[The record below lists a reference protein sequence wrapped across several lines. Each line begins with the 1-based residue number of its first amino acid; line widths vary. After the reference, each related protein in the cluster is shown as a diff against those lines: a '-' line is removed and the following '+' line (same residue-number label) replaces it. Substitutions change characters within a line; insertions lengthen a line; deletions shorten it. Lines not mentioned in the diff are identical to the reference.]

1 MIEKLQLQRLNS
13 PKSPVAVLFAI
24 SSSQWGFTSVDI
36 LLLLIQQ
43 AIILQP
49 QTPKAVEML
58 YERHI
63 ERQSVPTLEEVEV
76 AFGES
81 LRVFRETYI
90 LIDGLDALADQLE
103 PFLDVLGSLITSFKN
118 LKILVTSRPAPSLT
132 RHSAFHERHISIER
146 RRITE
151 DLRLYIQSELNSGQ
165 LRRLLANDDLRL
177 AVEENI
183 LNEGEGL
190 YV

>member
-1 MIEKLQLQRLNS
+1 M
-13 PKSPVAVLFAI
+13 LFVFC
-24 SSSQWGFTSVDI
+24 SSQRRGTSVDI

-43 AIILQP
+43 ATILQP

-63 ERQSVPTLEEVEV
+63 GRRSVPTLEEVKV

-90 LIDGLDALADQLE
+90 LIDGLDELADQLE

-132 RHSAFHERHISIER
+132 RHSAFHERHISIEKQGAN
-146 RRITE
+146 TE
-151 DLRLYIQSELNSGQ
+151 GLRLFIQSELNSGQ
-165 LRRLLANDDLRL
+165 LRRVLANDDLRR
-177 AVEENI
+177 AFEENI
-183 LNEGEGL
+183 LNEAEGK